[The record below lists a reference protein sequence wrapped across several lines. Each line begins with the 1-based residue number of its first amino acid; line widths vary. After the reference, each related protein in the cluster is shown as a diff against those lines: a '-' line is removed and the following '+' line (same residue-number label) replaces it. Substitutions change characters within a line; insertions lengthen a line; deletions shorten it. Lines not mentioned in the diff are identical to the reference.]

1 LIYVFIGGAIT
12 LIIAGLVVA
21 VREALPL
28 LPRYY
33 ETAIEPA
40 LNSARNAFADF
51 QEALPGLFRLPADT
65 FSLAPTLQSLLSN
78 ISRAGLDALSG
89 FTGKVP
95 SFLITVLFT
104 VMLSFF
110 ISIHYEEASAFLAKN
125 APENVSRV
133 FRDAR
138 VHLFDAVLKYLGAML
153 TMMAVTFCEL
163 LAGLTLL
170 RLQNAVIVAAGIALL
185 DALPVIGS
193 GTALVPWAIVE
204 LLRGNIFFG
213 VGLVLLWGVILFVKS
228 TLEPKL
234 VGDRLGLN
242 PVVALTAIF
251 VGYKLFGFAGMILMP
266 ITAHILI
273 TLYKNGSF
281 GHRGE

>member
-1 LIYVFIGGAIT
+1 
-12 LIIAGLVVA
+12 

-40 LNSARNAFADF
+40 LNSVRETFTEF
-51 QEALPGLFRLPADT
+51 QQALPGLFRLHADN

-110 ISIHYEEASAFLAKN
+110 ISIHYEEASAFLQKN

-138 VHLFDAVLKYLGAML
+138 AHLFDAVLKYLGAML

-170 RLQNAVIVAAGIALL
+170 RLPNAVIVAAGIALL

-242 PVVALTAIF
+242 PIVALTAIF
-251 VGYKLFGFAGMILMP
+251 IGYRLFGFAGMILMP

-281 GHRGE
+281 SHRDD